1 MKKILI
7 TFLSALFVL
16 VLAACG
22 SEETNEGSEEGTD
35 DTETEESGDDSSSV
49 DFHEGS
55 FDIGETINI
64 QTFPSK
70 LPVELT
76 VNDLQLTTEAE
87 GKSIEDYISNPL
99 PEQRLLVADVTITN
113 NGEESIIPVSE
124 LPTTKQEDGSGND
137 GAKTDLFTEFEQ
149 PVEPGDEIS
158 GTLVFTTSTSN
169 SYNTISMNIKDG
181 LEGHVFVEIPGINAE

>member
-22 SEETNEGSEEGTD
+22 SEEGADN
-35 DTETEESGDDSSSV
+35 TETEASGDQSTSGE
-49 DFHEGS
+49 FHEGE
-55 FDIGETINI
+55 FEIGETINI
-64 QTFPSK
+64 QTFPADQ
-70 LPVELT
+70 PVELT

-169 SYNTISMNIKDG
+169 SYDTISMNIKDG

>member
-35 DTETEESGDDSSSV
+35 DTETEESGDNSSSG
-49 DFHEGS
+49 DFHEGA

-70 LPVELT
+70 QPVELT
-76 VNDLQLTTEAE
+76 VNDLQLTTEVE

-169 SYNTISMNIKDG
+169 SYDTISMNIKDG